1 MDISSDREYTVNEEN
16 RQLRKMQHTEGKRRQ
31 EMKNRTIRL
40 IIMIS
45 ALMMLLCA
53 CGNVRTEEASKADT
67 ADTTDEAEAAD
78 TKDTEKMMRV
88 KIGETAVEVSWE
100 DNESVEA
107 LRELCKD
114 GPVTVQLTMYGDF
127 EQVGS
132 IGTALPA
139 NDEQMTTSAGD
150 IVLYSGDQ
158 LVIFYGSN
166 SWAYTKLGHITDQ
179 DSEGMAQLLGN
190 GDVTV
195 TISME

>member
-1 MDISSDREYTVNEEN
+1 
-16 RQLRKMQHTEGKRRQ
+16 
-31 EMKNRTIRL
+31 MKDRTIRL
-40 IIMIS
+40 IIMIA
-45 ALMMLLCA
+45 ALMIFLCA
-53 CGNVRTEEASKADT
+53 CGNVKTEETSKADT
-67 ADTTDEAEAAD
+67 ADERKAAD
-78 TKDTEKMMRV
+78 SKDTEKMMQM
-88 KIGETAVEVSWE
+88 KIGETVVEVSWE
-100 DNESVEA
+100 DNEAVEF

-114 GPVTVQLTMYGDF
+114 NPFTVQLSMYGDF

-132 IGTALPA
+132 LGTALPA

-150 IVLYSGDQ
+150 IVLYAGDQ

-195 TISME
+195 TISIVKESI